1 LKNSNKELDGK
12 LSELT
17 ISLENIRNDKENL
30 LKKIKKLEQDIEQLT
45 KKNK

>member
-30 LKKIKKLEQDIEQLT
+30 LKKL
-45 KKNK
+45 KN